1 MSVIDQPW
9 TEPGRGSGLLDV
21 VRRRYLL
28 KLLVR
33 KELRVRYRGSV
44 LGLAWSYV
52 KPAIQYL
59 VYFLALGIFL
69 NLRGSIED
77 YPVYLFSG
85 LVVVNVFSEAFANA
99 TRAVVWN
106 APLVKKI
113 FLPRELFPV
122 ASVWVAGVH
131 FVPQVVVLLVGAVIS
146 GWRPELVPLLGALVA
161 TAVIAAL
168 ATGLGLLFGS
178 LNVVFRDMENFV
190 DLALMV
196 VVWLSPVLYTWQR
209 VADVAPGVDRDAV
222 PGQPRDRGGG
232 AVPLRVLVARH
243 AAGPERPAAGP
254 AARRGHRRPDR
265 RRRPRRRPGG
275 LPAGRG
281 PLRDRPVSAVDDA
294 RGVDG
299 ADPSTRS
306 AR

>member
-1 MSVIDQPW
+1 MSAHDLTAQPW

-52 KPAIQYL
+52 KPGVQYV

-69 NLRGSIED
+69 QQSRNIED
-77 YPVYLFSG
+77 FPVYLFSG
-85 LVVVNVFSEAFANA
+85 LVVVNVFTEAFGNA

-131 FVPQVVVLLVGAVIS
+131 FVPQLVVLLVGALLS
-146 GWRPELVPLLGALVA
+146 GWRLEVLPVLGAVLA
-161 TAVIAAL
+161 TLIIAAL

-178 LNVVFRDMENFV
+178 LNVLFRDMENFV
-190 DLALMV
+190 DLINMV
-196 VVWLSPVLYTWQR
+196 VVWLSPVLYRWDQVTR
-209 VADVAPGVDRDAV
+209 VVPEWVAVLYQLNPITVAVELYHYAFWWPGTRDTPADSLPPDLLVNSLVAVVIAAV
-222 PGQPRDRGGG
+222 
-232 AVPLRVLVARH
+232 VLVA
-243 AAGPERPAAGP
+243 GQLVF
-254 AARRGHRRPDR
+254 RRVE
-265 RRRPRRRPGG
+265 
-275 LPAGRG
+275 GRFAID
-281 PLRDRPVSAVDDA
+281 L
-294 RGVDG
+294 
-299 ADPSTRS
+299 
-306 AR
+306 

>member
-209 VADVAPGVDRDAV
+209 VADVAPGWIVTLYQVNPVTVAV
-222 PGQPRDRGGG
+222 ELYHYAFWWPGTQR
-232 AVPLRVLVARH
+232 
-243 AAGPERPAAGP
+243 
-254 AARRGHRRPDR
+254 
-265 RRRPRRRPGG
+265 
-275 LPAGRG
+275 
-281 PLRDRPVSAVDDA
+281 
-294 RGVDG
+294 
-299 ADPSTRS
+299 DPSVLPPDLLLNTGIAVLIAAVVLAVGQVVFRRVEGRF
-306 AR
+306 AIDL

>member
-1 MSVIDQPW
+1 MSAPAPLVDQPW
-9 TEPGRGSGLLDV
+9 TEPGRGAGLLDV

-52 KPAIQYL
+52 KPGVQYV

-85 LVVVNVFSEAFANA
+85 LVVVNFFTEAFGNA

-131 FVPQVVVLLVGAVIS
+131 FVPQLVVLLVGAVIS
-146 GWRPELVPLLGALVA
+146 GWRPEVGPLVGAVLA
-161 TAVIAAL
+161 TLIIAAL

-190 DLALMV
+190 DLFNMV
-196 VVWLSPVLYTWQR
+196 VVWLSPVLYQFSQVSR
-209 VADVAPGVDRDAV
+209 AV
-222 PGQPRDRGGG
+222 PEWVATLYQLNPITV
-232 AVPLRVLVARH
+232 AVELYHYAFWWPGTENTPTSALPPDLLVNSLVAVVVAAVVLVA
-243 AAGPERPAAGP
+243 GQLVF
-254 AARRGHRRPDR
+254 RRVE
-265 RRRPRRRPGG
+265 
-275 LPAGRG
+275 GRFAID
-281 PLRDRPVSAVDDA
+281 L
-294 RGVDG
+294 
-299 ADPSTRS
+299 
-306 AR
+306 

>member
-1 MSVIDQPW
+1 VSGHDLTAQPW

-52 KPAIQYL
+52 KPGVQYV

-69 NLRGSIED
+69 QQSRNIED
-77 YPVYLFSG
+77 FPVYLFSG
-85 LVVVNVFSEAFANA
+85 LVVVNVFTEAFGNA

-131 FVPQVVVLLVGAVIS
+131 FVPQLVVLLVGALLS
-146 GWRPELVPLLGALVA
+146 GWRLEVLPVLGAVLA
-161 TAVIAAL
+161 TLIIAAL

-190 DLALMV
+190 DLINMV
-196 VVWLSPVLYTWQR
+196 VVWLSPVLYRWDQVTQ
-209 VADVAPGVDRDAV
+209 VV
-222 PGQPRDRGGG
+222 PGWV
-232 AVPLRVLVARH
+232 AVLYQLNPITVAVELYHYAFWWPGTQSTAAESLPPDLLVNSLVAVVIAAVVLVV
-243 AAGPERPAAGP
+243 GQLVF
-254 AARRGHRRPDR
+254 RRVE
-265 RRRPRRRPGG
+265 
-275 LPAGRG
+275 GRFAID
-281 PLRDRPVSAVDDA
+281 L
-294 RGVDG
+294 
-299 ADPSTRS
+299 
-306 AR
+306 

>member
-1 MSVIDQPW
+1 MSAPAPLVDQPW
-9 TEPGRGSGLLDV
+9 TEPGKGAGLLDV

-52 KPAIQYL
+52 KPGVQYV

-85 LVVVNVFSEAFANA
+85 LVVVNFFTEAFGNA

-131 FVPQVVVLLVGAVIS
+131 FVPQVVVLLIGAVIS
-146 GWRPELVPLLGALVA
+146 GWRPQVLPLVGAVLA
-161 TAVIAAL
+161 TLIIAAL

-190 DLALMV
+190 DLANMV
-196 VVWLSPVLYTWQR
+196 VVWLSPVLYRWDQ
-209 VADVAPGVDRDAV
+209 VASAV
-222 PGQPRDRGGG
+222 PAWVATVYQLNPITV
-232 AVPLRVLVARH
+232 AVELYHYAFWWPGTVNTPATALPPDLLVNSLVAVVVAAVVLVA
-243 AAGPERPAAGP
+243 GQLVF
-254 AARRGHRRPDR
+254 RRVE
-265 RRRPRRRPGG
+265 
-275 LPAGRG
+275 GRFAID
-281 PLRDRPVSAVDDA
+281 L
-294 RGVDG
+294 
-299 ADPSTRS
+299 
-306 AR
+306 

>member
-1 MSVIDQPW
+1 VSAPTPLVDQPW
-9 TEPGRGSGLLDV
+9 TEPGRGAGLLDV

-52 KPAIQYL
+52 KPGVQYV

-69 NLRGSIED
+69 QQSRNIED
-77 YPVYLFSG
+77 FPVYLFSG
-85 LVVVNVFSEAFANA
+85 LVVVNVFSEAFGNA

-131 FVPQVVVLLVGAVIS
+131 FVPQLVVLMIGAVIS
-146 GWRPELVPLLGALVA
+146 GWRPMALPLLGAVLA
-161 TAVIAAL
+161 TLIIAAL

-190 DLALMV
+190 DLANMV
-196 VVWLSPVLYTWQR
+196 VVWLSPVLYQWQQVVQVIPGWLATIYQLNPIT
-209 VADVAPGVDRDAV
+209 VAVELYHYAFWWPGTSRNPDLLPPDLLLNSLVAVVVA
-222 PGQPRDRGGG
+222 
-232 AVPLRVLVARH
+232 AAVLVAGQLVFRKV
-243 AAGPERPAAGP
+243 E
-254 AARRGHRRPDR
+254 
-265 RRRPRRRPGG
+265 
-275 LPAGRG
+275 GRFAID
-281 PLRDRPVSAVDDA
+281 L
-294 RGVDG
+294 
-299 ADPSTRS
+299 
-306 AR
+306 

>member
-1 MSVIDQPW
+1 MSTRDLTGQPW

-21 VRRRYLL
+21 LRRRYLL

-52 KPAIQYL
+52 KPGVQYL

-69 NLRGSIED
+69 KQSRSIED
-77 YPVYLFSG
+77 FPVYLFSG
-85 LVVVNVFSEAFANA
+85 LVVVNVFTEAFGNA

-131 FVPQVVVLLVGAVIS
+131 FVPQLVVLLIGAVLS
-146 GWRPELVPLLGALVA
+146 GWRLEALPLLGAVLA
-161 TAVIAAL
+161 TLIIAAL

-190 DLALMV
+190 DLINMV
-196 VVWLSPVLYTWQR
+196 VVWLSPVLYRWDQ
-209 VADVAPGVDRDAV
+209 VADVV
-222 PGQPRDRGGG
+222 PGWV
-232 AVPLRVLVARH
+232 AVLYQLNPITVAVELYHYAFWWPGTESTPSSSLPPDLLVSSLVAVVIAAVVLVA
-243 AAGPERPAAGP
+243 GQVVF
-254 AARRGHRRPDR
+254 RRVE
-265 RRRPRRRPGG
+265 
-275 LPAGRG
+275 GRFAID
-281 PLRDRPVSAVDDA
+281 L
-294 RGVDG
+294 
-299 ADPSTRS
+299 
-306 AR
+306 